1 MGQHDALR
9 LRGWI
14 ILGLAALLSFV
25 PDDRPPLLGGH
36 RDDRGF
42 RTATGDRIGDDD
54 MARILIADEHALYR
68 TGLRVVIEAALPDT
82 EFLETADFQSLLAML
97 AHAEPIDLALVSL
110 GLTGSSEPGVIRD
123 LQRASP
129 TTRYVIIAG
138 DCTFDQV
145 LRYIAEGFFGFI
157 SKMQRDDE
165 IVASVTEVLAGRLS
179 VPRSLTTASAP
190 SEGQRQREVAQ
201 PRRRPWQQNPFG
213 LTQRQKDV
221 LALLADGL
229 SNREIAQALHIAE
242 PTTKIHVSAL
252 MRALNVRNRTE
263 AAILARNLFRSI
275 ENENSRGHLDEN
287 RKK

>member
-1 MGQHDALR
+1 MA
-9 LRGWI
+9 I
-14 ILGLAALLSFV
+14 
-25 PDDRPPLLGGH
+25 
-36 RDDRGF
+36 
-42 RTATGDRIGDDD
+42 ATIEASGPQRATRIGDDD

-82 EFLETADFQSLLAML
+82 DFLETADFPSLLSRL
-97 AHAEPIDLALVSL
+97 AEAEPIDLALVSL
-110 GLTGSSEPGVIRD
+110 SLTGSSDPGVIRD

-129 TTRYVIIAG
+129 TTRFVIIAV

-165 IVASVTEVLAGRLS
+165 IVSSVTEVLAGRLS
-179 VPRSLTTASAP
+179 VPRSLAPLSTT
-190 SEGQRQREVAQ
+190 SEGQLPRESAQ
-201 PRRRPWQQNPFG
+201 PRRRLWQQNPFG

-275 ENENSRGHLDEN
+275 ENESSMDNADDN
-287 RKK
+287 RKKRS